1 MTRITYALDV
11 LKPHD
16 PNNDLLARTLEKL
29 NGVKYVH
36 IKVDEIDN
44 VTTSVYITIKG
55 TGDISLDEIKKTLE
69 ENNCALHSVDEVIID
84 NEAHGE

>member
-16 PNNDLLARTLEKL
+16 PSNDLLARTLEKL
-29 NGVKYVH
+29 KGVRYVH

-55 TGDISLDEIKKTLE
+55 TQEVSLDEIKKTLE
-69 ENNCALHSVDEVIID
+69 EYNCALHSVDEVTID
-84 NEAHGE
+84 NEEH